1 MPSRTIPASLLLVT
15 LLANT
20 GVAAQESIPL
30 KTPSLPEIAFA
41 GAQQSQPATA
51 AREPS
56 AIRTRWMLVGL
67 AIIGSGFALEV
78 AGHRNRTGTAAETNN
93 YSRAGA
99 VLGGAGAVVLV
110 TRAVRWRRVQIP
122 SPQLTSAVDLKK

>member
-1 MPSRTIPASLLLVT
+1 MLSRTIPASLLLVS
-15 LLANT
+15 LLATT

-30 KTPSLPEIAFA
+30 KTLSFPEIAFA
-41 GAQQSQPATA
+41 GAQQSQPATV

-78 AGHRNRTGTAAETNN
+78 AGHRNRTGTAAEANGS
-93 YSRAGA
+93 SRAGA
-99 VLGGAGAVVLV
+99 ILGGAGAVVLV
-110 TRAVRWRRVQIP
+110 TKGVRWRRVQIP
-122 SPQLTSAVDLKK
+122 SPQLTNKVDLKK